1 SGQTPASSR
10 TSGTDRTASST
21 TVKIAQ
27 PISSTVMY
35 LGETRIQLMPFG
47 SIASLGI
54 LPLALGL
61 GSVVLGRVGVFGR
74 ELAEALHHQPYHHHD
89 QATAHHSQHGRQ
101 RSEARPVEQ
110 QNELVHQNSGV
121 PAENQRSG
129 VRAGLGQH
137 QSAGG
142 QHRIQFLVPL
152 SVAPATHFQAQHQ

>member
-1 SGQTPASSR
+1 MALTRRGISSPIQMRTSRVPTLSSQASQAGKSGHTPASSR

-35 LGETRIQLMPFG
+35 LGETRIQLMPAG

-61 GSVVLGRVGVFGR
+61 GSVVLGRVGLFGR
-74 ELAEALHHQPYHHHD
+74 ELAEMLHHQPYHHHD

-101 RSEARPVEQ
+101 LAHAGPVEQ
-110 QNELVHQNSGV
+110 QDELVHQ
-121 PAENQRSG
+121 
-129 VRAGLGQH
+129 
-137 QSAGG
+137 
-142 QHRIQFLVPL
+142 
-152 SVAPATHFQAQHQ
+152 